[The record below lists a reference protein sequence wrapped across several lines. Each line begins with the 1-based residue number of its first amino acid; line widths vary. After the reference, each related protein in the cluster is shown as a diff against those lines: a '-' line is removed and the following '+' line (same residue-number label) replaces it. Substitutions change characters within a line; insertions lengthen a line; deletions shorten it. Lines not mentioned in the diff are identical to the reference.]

1 MFRNHHQIYTHC
13 EELGVIIGQ
22 YWRGPGFWG
31 RVTCITEKGYVR
43 LDTSPKLSAH
53 RPSVHLSKLVTTG
66 QMIAP
71 VMINP
76 YKQWLTGKT
85 HLQVLAF
92 DIHFTSEEDITYY
105 TFGELRRNYVPLEN
119 D

>member
-1 MFRNHHQIYTHC
+1 MFSNHHQIYTHC

-31 RVTCITEKGYVR
+31 RVNCITEKGYVI
-43 LDTSPKLSAH
+43 LDPSPKLCGRH
-53 RPSVHLSKLVTTG
+53 HVHLSKLVTEG